1 MSGALLFGGRRP
13 EGAQCHLYQSEW
25 WRDVTSQ
32 WHKIDEMTLG
42 HVENVMTML
51 LRDARRYAFTY
62 TMGMIGHLAHMGEHA
77 ADALERELDE
87 IESNPDV
94 WLKSTTLY
102 RALKKR
108 RKALRREIKKAAK
121 LREAS
126 ERMLLLP
133 PIVVRTERNPGWTWT
148 DEQ

>member
-1 MSGALLFGGRRP
+1 MSGQLLFGGRRP
-13 EGAQCHLYQSEW
+13 EGAQCHLYQGEW
-25 WRDVTSQ
+25 WRDVTGQ

-94 WLKSTTLY
+94 WLKSTPLY

-108 RKALRREIKKAAK
+108 RKKLKREIKKATK

-126 ERMLLLP
+126 
-133 PIVVRTERNPGWTWT
+133 ERNPGWTWT

>member
-1 MSGALLFGGRRP
+1 MSGQLLFGGRRP
-13 EGAQCHLYQSEW
+13 EGAQCHLYQGEW

-42 HVENVMTML
+42 HVENVMVML
-51 LRDARRYAFTY
+51 LREARRHAFTY
-62 TMGMIGHLAHMGEHA
+62 TMGMIGHLAHMGENA

-87 IESNPDV
+87 IQSNPDV
-94 WLKSTTLY
+94 WLKSTPLY

-108 RKALRREIKKAAK
+108 RKNLKREIEKATK

-126 ERMLLLP
+126 ERLLLLP
-133 PIVVRTERNPGWTWT
+133 DISINKSADIEWRF
-148 DEQ
+148 EQ